1 MCIISAMYVINQ
13 IYGLAIAVVLLV
25 LFMTTRRLTLKGTS
39 SFLRTIVIV
48 IICLFFDALSCV
60 AIKNWYTPD
69 NSKGLNDL
77 VEAIC
82 KTYLITMLWVGWTNF
97 CYVCLDLNST
107 KKRHNRLC
115 FIMVG
120 ITLVMSIIIGVL
132 PIEVVYISEKE
143 MFTQGPAVITT
154 YVCALFYIF
163 SSIIVAIYVLRN
175 KNRRRGFAVLF
186 SHIIWISAAGVQ
198 AFNNALLLVGL
209 AMAVG
214 LLILYIV
221 MENPDA
227 HIDRALECYSSSAF
241 NEYLDYVYEK
251 EKELCILDVSV
262 TSTSAMEGKGVD
274 IQKEVKK
281 LIYYASKNRKIR
293 IFKTFNVG
301 IAIVADNKELI
312 INAIKDIVKVAQER
326 QVSKNILILYI
337 PGLNGVNGTYN
348 LTRLMTF
355 ARQQFREK
363 TGEINEISREF
374 VDKFNSLDLVNNEIL
389 KALDE
394 DRVEVFYQ
402 PIYNT
407 KEKTFELAEALC
419 RIRNSDGSLMSPGA
433 FIPVS
438 ESTGSVALLGERV
451 YRKVCDFYNEDKIES
466 LGVQNIDVN
475 LSAVQ
480 CDNIELAKKF
490 AEIAKEKGIVPSMIS
505 FEITETAFSSVKAN
519 MLSNMNQ
526 LIDSGFQFALDD
538 FGKGASNLM
547 YAIEMPIKVIK
558 IDMELTQLFMKDEKA
573 KAVVNAIIKMAHDMK
588 LKVVSEGVE
597 SKEEVEII
605 TKAGIDY
612 IQGFY
617 FSKPLPKDEY
627 LEFLKGHQK

>member
-1 MCIISAMYVINQ
+1 MYVINQ

-60 AIKNWYTPD
+60 AIRNWYAPD
-69 NSKGLNDL
+69 NSQGLNAL

-115 FIMVG
+115 FIMAG
-120 ITLVMSIIIGVL
+120 ITLVMSIVIAVVDIGVINDPVKGL
-132 PIEVVYISEKE
+132 YTE
-143 MFTQGPAVITT
+143 GPAVIST
-154 YVCALFYIF
+154 YVFALFFIF
-163 SSIIVAIYVLRN
+163 SSIVIAIYVLRTR
-175 KNRRRGFAVLF
+175 NRRRGFAVLF
-186 SHIIWISAAGVQ
+186 SHIIWVAAAGVQ
-198 AFNNALLLVGL
+198 AFNNSLLLVGL

-227 HIDRALECYSSSAF
+227 HIDRSLECYSSSAF
-241 NEYLDYVYEK
+241 NEYQEYLFEK
-251 EKELCILDVSV
+251 GKGVCILDVSV
-262 TSTSAMEGKGVD
+262 TSTSAMEGKGVN

-281 LIYYASKNRKIR
+281 LIHYASKNRKIH

-301 IAIVADNKELI
+301 IAIVAENKELI
-312 INAIKDIVKVAQER
+312 INAIQDLVKIAQEK
-326 QVSKNILILYI
+326 QVSKNILILFI
-337 PGLNGVNGTYN
+337 PSLSGINGTYN

-407 KEKTFELAEALC
+407 KTKTFELAEALC
-419 RIRNSDGSLMSPGA
+419 RIRNTDGSLMSPGT

-451 YRKVCDFYNEDKIES
+451 YRKVCDFYNDGKIETF
-466 LGVQNIDVN
+466 GVQNIDVN

-480 CDNIELAKKF
+480 CDNLDLAQKF
-490 AEIAKEKGIVPSMIS
+490 AKIAKEKGIAPSMIS

-519 MLSNMNQ
+519 MLNNMNQ
-526 LIDSGFQFALDD
+526 LIDSGFEFALDD

-547 YAIEMPIKVIK
+547 YAIEMPVKVIK
-558 IDMELTQLFMKDEKA
+558 LDMELTQLFMKDEKA

-597 SKEEVEII
+597 TKEEVEII

-627 LEFLKGHQK
+627 LEFLKGHQN

>member
-1 MCIISAMYVINQ
+1 MSIISVMYVINQ

-25 LFMTTRRLTLKGTS
+25 LFMTTRRLALKGTS

-60 AIKNWYTPD
+60 AIRNWYTPD
-69 NSKGLNDL
+69 NSQGMNAL

-107 KKRHNRLC
+107 KKKHNRLC
-115 FIMVG
+115 FIMSG
-120 ITLVMSIIIGVL
+120 ITLVMSIVIAVVDIGVVNDPVKGL
-132 PIEVVYISEKE
+132 YTE
-143 MFTQGPAVITT
+143 GPAVIST
-154 YVCALFYIF
+154 YVFALFYIF
-163 SSIIVAIYVLRN
+163 SSIVVAIYVLRVR
-175 KNRRRGFAVLF
+175 NRRRGFAVLF
-186 SHIIWISAAGVQ
+186 SHIIWVAAAGVQ
-198 AFNNALLLVGL
+198 AFNNSMLLVGL

-241 NEYLDYVYEK
+241 NEYQEYLFEK
-251 EKELCILDVSV
+251 GKEVCILDVSV
-262 TSTSAMEGKGVD
+262 TSTSAMEGKGLN

-281 LIYYASKNRKIR
+281 LIHYASKNRKIR

-301 IAIVADNKELI
+301 IAIVAENKEVI
-312 INAIKDIVKVAQER
+312 INAIQDLVKVAQEK

-337 PGLNGVNGTYN
+337 PSLNGINDTYN
-348 LTRLMTF
+348 LTRLMAF
-355 ARQQFREK
+355 ARQQFKEK

-374 VDKFNSLDLVNNEIL
+374 VDKFNSLDVVNNEIL
-389 KALDE
+389 KALDD
-394 DRVEVFYQ
+394 DRVEVYYQ

-407 KEKTFELAEALC
+407 KTKAFELAEALC
-419 RIRNSDGSLMSPGA
+419 RIRNADGSLMSPGA

-438 ESTGSVALLGERV
+438 ESTGSVSLLGERV
-451 YRKVCDFYNEDKIES
+451 YRKVCDFYNEDKIET

-480 CDNIELAKKF
+480 CDNLDLAKKF
-490 AEIAKEKGIVPSMIS
+490 ADIAKEKGIAPSMIS

-519 MLSNMNQ
+519 MLNNMNQ
-526 LIDSGFQFALDD
+526 LIDSGFEFALDD

-547 YAIEMPIKVIK
+547 YAIEMPVKVIK
-558 IDMELTQLFMKDEKA
+558 LDMELTQLFMKDEKA
-573 KAVVNAIIKMAHDMK
+573 KAVVNAIIKMAHDMN

-597 SKEEVEII
+597 TKEEVEII

-627 LEFLKGHQK
+627 LEFLKGYQN

>member
-1 MCIISAMYVINQ
+1 MYVINQ
-13 IYGLAIAVVLLV
+13 IYGLAIAVVLLI
-25 LFMTTRRLTLKGTS
+25 LFLSTKRLTLKGTS

-48 IICLFFDALSCV
+48 IICLFFDSLSCV
-60 AIKNWYTPD
+60 AIKNWYPD
-69 NSKGLNDL
+69 RLTL
-77 VEAIC
+77 VETIC
-82 KTYLITMLWVGWTNF
+82 KTYLVTMVWVGWTNF

-107 KKRHNRLC
+107 KARHNRLC
-115 FIMVG
+115 IIMAG
-120 ITLVMSIIIGVL
+120 ITLVMSVIIAVTPIGVVL
-132 PIEVVYISEKE
+132 DGTKMYTEG
-143 MFTQGPAVITT
+143 TAVILT
-154 YVCALFYIF
+154 YVFTLFYIA
-163 SSIIVAIYVLRN
+163 SSVIVAIYVLRTR
-175 KNRRRGFAVLF
+175 NRRRGFAVLF
-186 SHIIWISAAGVQ
+186 SHIIWIVAAGVQ
-198 AFNNALLLVGL
+198 AFNNALLVVGL

-214 LLILYIV
+214 LLILYII

-227 HIDRALECYSSSAF
+227 HIDRSLECYSSSSF
-241 NEYLDYVYEK
+241 NEYLDYILDKGK
-251 EKELCILDVSV
+251 EICILDVSV
-262 TSTSAMEGKGVD
+262 TSTSAMEGKGVN
-274 IQKEVKK
+274 IQKEVKR
-281 LIYYASKNRKIR
+281 LIHYASKNRKIR

-301 IAIVADNKELI
+301 IAIVADNKEVIFEAIQDLI
-312 INAIKDIVKVAQER
+312 KVAQAK
-326 QVSKNILILYI
+326 QVSKNILILSI
-337 PGLNGVNGTYN
+337 PSLNGVKDTYD
-348 LTRLMTF
+348 LIKLMTF
-355 ARQQFREK
+355 ARQQFKEK

-374 VDKFNSLDLVNNEIL
+374 VDKFNSLDAINNDIL

-407 KEKTFELAEALC
+407 KDKTFELAEALC

-451 YRKVCDFYNEDKIES
+451 YRKVCDFYNEDKIET

-480 CDNIELAKKF
+480 CDNLELAKKF
-490 AEIAKEKGIVPSMIS
+490 NEIAKEKSIVPSMIS

-526 LIDSGFQFALDD
+526 LIDCGFEFALDD

-547 YAIEMPIKVIK
+547 YAIEMPVKVIK
-558 IDMELTQLFMKDEKA
+558 IDMELTQLFMRDEKA
-573 KAVVNAIIKMAHDMK
+573 KAVVHAIIKMAHDMN

-597 SKEEVEII
+597 SKEQVDII

-627 LEFLKGHQK
+627 LKFLKEHQ

>member
-1 MCIISAMYVINQ
+1 MYVINQ

-25 LFMTTRRLTLKGTS
+25 LFLTTRRLILKGTS

-48 IICLFFDALSCV
+48 IICLFFDGLSCV

-69 NSKGLNDL
+69 NAKGLNLL
-77 VEAIC
+77 VEIIC
-82 KTYLITMLWVGWTNF
+82 KTYLISMLWVGWTNF

-115 FIMVG
+115 LIMAG
-120 ITLVMSIIIGVL
+120 ITLVMSVVIATVNIGIVNDPVKGLYTEGIAVVL
-132 PIEVVYISEKE
+132 
-143 MFTQGPAVITT
+143 T
-154 YVCALFYIF
+154 YVFALFYIF
-163 SSIIVAIYVLRN
+163 SSIIVAVYVLKV

-186 SHIIWISAAGVQ
+186 SHIIWVSAAAVQ
-198 AFNNALLLVGL
+198 ALNNSLLLVGL

-227 HIDRALECYSSSAF
+227 HIDRSLECYSSSAF
-241 NEYLDYVYEK
+241 NEYLEYIFEK
-251 EKELCILDVSV
+251 EKDICILDISV
-262 TSTSAMEGKGVD
+262 TSTSAMESKGVD

-301 IAIVADNKELI
+301 IAIVADNKEVI
-312 INAIKDIVKVAQER
+312 INAIQDLIMVAKAK
-326 QVSKNILILYI
+326 QVNKNILILFI
-337 PGLNGVNGTYN
+337 PSLKGVTGTYN

-374 VDKFNSLDLVNNEIL
+374 VDKFNSFDQVNDDIL
-389 KALDE
+389 KALDD

-407 KEKTFELAEALC
+407 KEKTFEIAEALC

-451 YRKVCDFYNEDKIES
+451 YRKVCDFYNEGKIES
-466 LGVQNIDVN
+466 YGVQNIDVN

-480 CDNIELAKKF
+480 CDNLELAEKF
-490 AEIAKEKGIVPSMIS
+490 ATIAKEKGIVPNMVS

-519 MLSNMNQ
+519 MLNNMNN
-526 LIDSGFQFALDD
+526 LINSGFEFALDD

-547 YAIEMPIKVIK
+547 YAIEMPVKVIK
-558 IDMELTQLFMKDEKA
+558 LDMELTQLFMKDEKA
-573 KAVVNAIIKMAHDMK
+573 KAVVNAIIKMAHDMN
-588 LKVVSEGVE
+588 LKVVAEGVE
-597 SKEEVEII
+597 TKEQVEII
-605 TKAGIDY
+605 TNAGIDY

-617 FSKPLPKDEY
+617 FSKPLPKSEY
-627 LEFLKGHQK
+627 IEFLKEHRK